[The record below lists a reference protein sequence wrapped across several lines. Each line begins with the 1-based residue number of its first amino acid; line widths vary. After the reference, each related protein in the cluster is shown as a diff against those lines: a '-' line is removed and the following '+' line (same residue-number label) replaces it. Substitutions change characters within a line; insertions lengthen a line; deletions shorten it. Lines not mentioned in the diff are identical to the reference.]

1 MVIFFCT
8 FLALR
13 SQDAHR
19 QVHDIRDYELDNE
32 EEIFGGYVVLD
43 YRVYIPCTKT
53 FVDSLITDDNYRH
66 ALRIYRDR
74 ISGAVRLQASVHD
87 GEMKRYLNR
96 I

>member
-1 MVIFFCT
+1 MVTFFCT

-43 YRVYIPCTKT
+43 IGSTYHV
-53 FVDSLITDDNYRH
+53 
-66 ALRIYRDR
+66 LR
-74 ISGAVRLQASVHD
+74 RLWTA
-87 GEMKRYLNR
+87 
-96 I
+96 